1 MSDLTFKNYN
11 NIIRVMLMEVTAVTY
26 QEDFHQRL
34 LDTHLMRAMASTIGR
49 LSTTLQATLNLI
61 TESFVILITTPG
73 TDMARLRLKL
83 ISYLVMVVDIL
94 NGPIVSRVPDLE
106 RLLRTNRRD
115 LIAAPNVNQ
124 FLRPIL
130 QILMEIN
137 THPENNLVN

>member
-26 QEDFHQRL
+26 QEDLHQRL
-34 LDTHLMRAMASTIGR
+34 LDTHVMRVTTSTIGR

-61 TESFVILITTPG
+61 TESYVILITTPG
-73 TDMARLRLKL
+73 TNMARLRLKL

-94 NGPIVSRVPDLE
+94 DGPIVDRVPKLE

-137 THPENNLVN
+137 THPENDLVN

>member
-11 NIIRVMLMEVTAVTY
+11 NIIRVMLMEVTAVTH

-61 TESFVILITTPG
+61 TESYVILITTPG

-94 NGPIVSRVPDLE
+94 NGPIENRVPHLE
-106 RLLRTNRRD
+106 RLLRTNNRD

>member
-34 LDTHLMRAMASTIGR
+34 LDTHFMRAIASTIGR
-49 LSTTLQATLNLI
+49 LSTTLQATLHLI
-61 TESFVILITTPG
+61 TESYVILITTPG
-73 TDMARLRLKL
+73 IDMARLREKL
-83 ISYLVMVVDIL
+83 ISYLVVVVAIL
-94 NGPIVSRVPDLE
+94 NGPLENRVPDLE

-124 FLRPIL
+124 FLRPII

-137 THPENNLVN
+137 THPENDMVN